1 MNFTMYDG
9 NRATAAHDLEQGL
22 CTAEEANQL
31 MAEAWQDKI
40 EHRET
45 VRSQYY
51 TDPET
56 YDFENDSEFGLRRK
70 KRTGNDDKPDEGK
83 NDRKIR

>member
-1 MNFTMYDG
+1 MSFIMYDG

-22 CTAEEANQL
+22 CTADEANQL

-40 EHRET
+40 EHRAT

-51 TDPET
+51 TDPED
-56 YDFENDSEFGLRRK
+56 DFESNSEFGLRK
-70 KRTGNDDKPDEGK
+70 KRAGKDNKPAKGQ